1 MNDYENYDATVLPLS
16 NEPGLRLVQEKILN
30 NIPLSVKEKRHPR
43 LQQYSWL
50 MEYPLVIYFN
60 SSVIFSI
67 VHTSKKS

>member
-43 LQQYSWL
+43 LQQYS
-50 MEYPLVIYFN
+50 
-60 SSVIFSI
+60 
-67 VHTSKKS
+67 